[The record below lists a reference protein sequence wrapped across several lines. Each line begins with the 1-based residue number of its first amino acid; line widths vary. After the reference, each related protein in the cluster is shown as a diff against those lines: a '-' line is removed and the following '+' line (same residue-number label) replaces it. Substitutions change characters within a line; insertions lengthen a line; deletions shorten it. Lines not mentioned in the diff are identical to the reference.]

1 MENIEQRLKALEKA
15 ILALSDEAWSISE
28 TEGRATTP
36 YLNIPCLLA
45 DAARACA
52 FAIRIEQEKKEA
64 VDA

>member
-28 TEGRATTP
+28 EGRATTP

-52 FAIRIEQEKKEA
+52 FAIRVEREKKEA
-64 VDA
+64 ANV

>member
-1 MENIEQRLKALEKA
+1 MENVEARLQTLLDR
-15 ILALSDEAWSISE
+15 IHTLSDEAWNISE

-52 FAIRIEQEKKEA
+52 FAIRIEQEKKES

>member
-1 MENIEQRLKALEKA
+1 MENVEARLQTLLDR
-15 ILALSDEAWSISE
+15 IHALSDEAWNISE